1 MSSVVAMILSAWSR
15 AITTVLID
23 HDEARCEH
31 GGDSILGLL
40 AILLFC
46 LEQLDLLV
54 EFVNFLKLLLNSLCL
69 SQRSSLLLQDFLL
82 STSALRSYFHTLWK
96 IKGQYGRIQ
105 NDQNGSYLQGTSSAI
120 RLGNKA

>member
-1 MSSVVAMILSAWSR
+1 MSSVVAMILNARFR

-31 GGDSILGLL
+31 GGYGILRLL

-46 LEQLDLLV
+46 LEKLDLLV
-54 EFVNFLKLLLNSLCL
+54 EFVNFLKLLLNGLCL
-69 SQRSSLLLQDFLL
+69 CQHSNLLLQDFLL
-82 STSALRSYFHTLWK
+82 CTSALKSYFHTLWK
-96 IKGQYGRIQ
+96 IKGQYGRIR
-105 NDQNGSYLQGTSSAI
+105 NDHYGSYLQGTSSAI